1 MSSKQQ
7 TLLGLL
13 AIAAL
18 AVLGFYTLFL
28 ANVNLFGRTIQLVVQ
43 FPGAQGLREGDPVLV
58 AGLRVGRVK
67 ALSFDATMPEEQRI
81 TVVLNLD
88 EEVPLFEDYSITI
101 EESTLLG
108 GRNVSILPGAAAA
121 PRLTVTEG
129 MLLRGA
135 VGATPMDSLEAFA
148 GVLDENRASITNIVR
163 NVEQATDDVATGKGL
178 LGRLI
183 SDEDLADTVAA
194 GVVDFRQV
202 AADARVVS
210 ERLQAGEGSLG
221 KLFASNELYD
231 SLQETVDSVKRIAQG
246 AEAGEG
252 ILGLLLSDEELAGEF
267 DRALRNLTAITDDVR
282 AGQGTLGRLFVDDAI
297 ATNLERVTGDAA
309 EITAKIVAGEGT
321 LGGLWADDALYT
333 SFSGFAERLERIAAS
348 LEEGD
353 GTIAKLLNED
363 ELYAELLVAVKLL
376 NQSLEDYREAAPV
389 STFTTALFNV
399 F

>member
-28 ANVNLFGRTIQLVVQ
+28 ADVSLFGRSIQLVVQ
-43 FPGAQGLREGDPVLV
+43 FPGAQGLREGDPVQV
-58 AGLRVGRVK
+58 SGLRVGRVK
-67 ALSFDATMPEEQRI
+67 SLSFDATAPQDQRI

-108 GRNVSILPGAAAA
+108 GRNVSILPGAAAM
-121 PRLTVTEG
+121 PRLELPEG
-129 MLLRGA
+129 IVLTGA
-135 VGATPMDSLEAFA
+135 IGATPMDSLEAFA
-148 GVLDENRASITNIVR
+148 GVLDDNSDSITRIVD
-163 NVEQATDDVATGKGL
+163 NVAQTSEDLASGRGL

-183 SDEDLADTVAA
+183 SDGELADE
-194 GVVDFRQV
+194 VVGGIEDFRAV
-202 AADARVVS
+202 AADAREVS
-210 ERLQAGEGSLG
+210 RRLEAGEGSLG
-221 KLFASNELYD
+221 KLLATSEMYD
-231 SLQETVDSVKRIAQG
+231 SMQATLDSLKRIATG

-252 ILGLLLSDEELAGEF
+252 IVGKLLADEELAGEF
-267 DRALRNLTAITDDVR
+267 DRVLRNVTALSDDLR
-282 AGQGTLGRLFVDDAI
+282 AGKGTLGRLFTDETIGANI
-297 ATNLERVTGDAA
+297 EAATGDLAS
-309 EITAKIVAGEGT
+309 ITERIVAGEGT
-321 LGGLWADDALYT
+321 IGALWADDSLYK
-333 SFSGFAERLERIAAS
+333 SFNGFAERIERIAAN
-348 LEEGD
+348 LEEGN
-353 GTIAKLLNED
+353 GTVSKLLND
-363 ELYAELLVAVKLL
+363 GELYEELMVAVKLL